1 MAVTPD
7 ITRSLYDRV
16 QYTSGELSLAPTP
29 IVTTFPGDTTV
40 WQQSGDPWTVVD
52 NDQIQLTNPSGND
65 DFLSLIYSIEQ
76 SAPSP
81 ITFRVRATGSGIA
94 SGLGNGYG
102 LELILT
108 DSGGMSGTWLADV
121 TTNFPA
127 GTWPETEFS
136 VTATAELPNPTASL
150 VAPLSTVADASSTL
164 QAVPYYISAAYLSA
178 TGTTTP
184 GASETSITPV
194 AADAYDIQFQSTL
207 STTDGT
213 TGILLG
219 MGTASG
225 QEAQYAKISSSGVVT
240 YVGTNAAGV
249 SASVS
254 GSTLTVTISKP
265 PSDTSYAMPA
275 ANTAT
280 VPAYYLYAY
289 VYAHGVGGLTLRNA
303 EIFQAGAA
311 AAQNGYWRSET
322 IDTWRAAGVPMR
334 GTALGLHQ
342 IRFYYG
348 DPSEVDDRDSVTH
361 SVAALSQFTM
371 VVLNEPG
378 QLATARQQ
386 AVAQALIAAGV
397 QLYGYV
403 NIGVAESEYNNC
415 IPPLSA
421 ITAALDRIAAFGYAG
436 VFFDAAGHGTIPT
449 EYLNYLKSYCAAKS
463 PALAVFANAHPQD
476 ALSTAVDTTTLV
488 DPPDGPSLGYQAAS
502 TALDAGTYTI
512 GYTLLSYD
520 GETAISPTTQVTIS
534 AGDSITLD
542 TISGFD
548 NNTLGINV
556 YMSEAAGSSTL
567 RRVVD
572 GTNGAYA
579 GTQTT
584 LTSLPSPAAPVPP
597 AANTAYVSNPHGI
610 ASALGNGDWCLWESF
625 YARSDDQYAGVPE
638 GGFQVVLA
646 EYIAAAPVAH
656 AQGVKVAGLAYALT
670 GTALD
675 DYTDQTN
682 AYLLAAMLGWD
693 AVSFGSSTA
702 SNQLQWGVLD
712 PPPAIGAK
720 LTTPVSML
728 MTNATPMEW
737 YAQTDEGVIW
747 FQAVDSPVS
756 RASGTFAVGASN
768 PPIQIATPTIAAGI
782 GRTTIVQEGS
792 SDASTWSPY
801 NPQTPLRYVRQ
812 TATLQS

>member
-1 MAVTPD
+1 MPVTPD
-7 ITRSLYDRV
+7 ITRSLYDRA
-16 QYTSGELSLAPTP
+16 QYAGGELSLAPTP

-40 WQQSGDPWTVVD
+40 WQQSGDPWTVVN
-52 NDQIQLTNPSGND
+52 NDQIQLSNPNGND
-65 DFLSLIYSIEQ
+65 DYIGLINGIQ
-76 SAPSP
+76 QTAPAEV
-81 ITFRVRATGSGIA
+81 TFRIRAAGASIA
-94 SGLGNGYG
+94 NGLGNGYG

-127 GTWPETEFS
+127 GTWPEAEFE
-136 VTATAELPNPTASL
+136 VAATGQLPNPSATL
-150 VAPLSTVADASSTL
+150 IAPLSTVADASSTL

-178 TGTTTP
+178 TGATTP
-184 GASETSITPV
+184 GASEDSITPGS
-194 AADAYDIQFQSTL
+194 ADAYDIQFQSTL

-213 TGILLG
+213 TGIILG

-225 QEAQYAKISSSGVVT
+225 GEAQYAKISSTGVVT
-240 YVGTNAAGV
+240 YVGTNAAGIT
-249 SASVS
+249 ATVS

-265 PSDTSYAMPA
+265 PTDTSTAMPA
-275 ANTAT
+275 TNTAT

-289 VYAHGVGGLTLRNA
+289 IYAHGVGGLTLRNA
-303 EIFQAGAA
+303 EIFQTGAA
-311 AAQNGYWRSET
+311 AVQNGSWRSET

-334 GTALGLHQ
+334 GTALGLQQ

-361 SVAALSQFTM
+361 SVAALSQFRM
-371 VVLNEPG
+371 VVMNEPG
-378 QLATARQQ
+378 QLTTARQQ

-463 PALAVFANAHPQD
+463 PVLAVFANAHPQD
-476 ALSTAVDTTTLV
+476 ALSTAVDTTALV
-488 DPPDGPSLGYQAAS
+488 DPPDAPILQHSAAG
-502 TALDAGTYTI
+502 TALAAGTYTL

-520 GETAISPTTQVTIS
+520 GETILSPTTQVTIA
-534 AGDSITLD
+534 AGDEILVEAL
-542 TISGFD
+542 SGFD
-548 NNTLGINV
+548 DNTQGISL

-572 GTNGAYA
+572 GTNGGYE

-584 LTSLPSPAAPVPP
+584 LTALPSPAAPEPP

-610 ASALGNGDWCLWESF
+610 ASTLGAGDWCLWESF
-625 YARSDDQYAGVPE
+625 YGRSDDQYAGVPE

-646 EYIAAAPVAH
+646 EYIAAGPAAH

-712 PPPAIGAK
+712 PPPAIGTK
-720 LTTPVSML
+720 LTTPVAL
-728 MTNATPMEW
+728 PMTNATPMEW
-737 YAQTDEGVIW
+737 YAVTDEGVIW
-747 FQAVDSPVS
+747 FQATDSPVARS
-756 RASGTFAVGASN
+756 SGTFFVGPTN
-768 PPIQIATPTIAAGI
+768 PPIQIATPPIAAGV
-782 GRTTIVQEGS
+782 GRTTVVQEGS
-792 SDASTWSPY
+792 PDASTWSAY
-801 NPQTPLRYVRQ
+801 NPQSPSRYVRQ